1 MEPSRAL
8 EEVGIG
14 ISPAKSLGKFKR
26 RKVFSIGDQTSAVKT
41 KMNLSDVSDLELEDD
56 LNANS
61 RRELKIADVSDLED
75 DSKESGSRELQ
86 ISDVSVLEDDP
97 KENGKSDASITQDNF
112 QQFLDKY
119 QLNEVP

>member
-1 MEPSRAL
+1 VEPSRAL

-14 ISPAKSLGKFKR
+14 ISPATSLVKFKR
-26 RKVFSIGDQTSAVKT
+26 RKMLSIGDQTSAVKT
-41 KMNLSDVSDLELEDD
+41 KMNLSDVSDLEDD